1 VRYGEELL
9 ELLSSTNDHKVEKK
23 EQPIIILLDL
33 NMTKKDGREALQEI
47 KSHSQFKKIPVIVL
61 TASQD
66 KFEIQDVKITII
78 INLPI

>member
-1 VRYGEELL
+1 MRYGEELL

-61 TASQD
+61 TTS
-66 KFEIQDVKITII
+66 
-78 INLPI
+78 